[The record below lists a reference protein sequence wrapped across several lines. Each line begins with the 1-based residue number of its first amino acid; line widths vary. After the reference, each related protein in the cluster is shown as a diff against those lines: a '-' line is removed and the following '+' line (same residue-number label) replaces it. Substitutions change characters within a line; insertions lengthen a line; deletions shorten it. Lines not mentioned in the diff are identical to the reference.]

1 MHILQHYRY
10 KHKAYHI
17 ILHTVKLE
25 LTRRLTKGN
34 GEDDNACDDTR
45 PHTEIGSKAIMLIP
59 EQDAVLLCG
68 RFEEDDA
75 DVGSKAIMLIPE
87 SDAAS
92 SVEIWIG
99 TRWN

>member
-1 MHILQHYRY
+1 MIMPVTTPDL
-10 KHKAYHI
+10 
-17 ILHTVKLE
+17 
-25 LTRRLTKGN
+25 
-34 GEDDNACDDTR
+34 
-45 PHTEIGSKAIMLIP
+45 IGSKAIMLLIP